1 MINNCREENHI
12 LPNNSGTEL
21 FSMDFFSLDPNSDTY

>member
-12 LPNNSGTEL
+12 LPNNSGTNPFAMEFL
-21 FSMDFFSLDPNSDTY
+21 SLDVNSGTY

>member
-12 LPNNSGTEL
+12 LPNNSRTDP
-21 FSMDFFSLDPNSDTY
+21 FSKDFFSLDLNSDTY